1 MLPLDQRTVI
11 EQTNFAYSP
20 LGKAFEKQ
28 IKTIDDQGKKQ
39 IKAFQKHRKQL
50 EKQKDILV
58 ELGNK
63 IIDEIQNLSKQIDFN
78 NITYY
83 SKDKRARKF
92 FIGFKV
98 SLGFYEIYKG
108 RLYNTKKCRKK
119 AYRI

>member
-28 IKTIDDQGKKQ
+28 IKTIDDQGKKH
-39 IKAFQKHRKQL
+39 IKAFEKHRKQL
-50 EKQKDILV
+50 EI

-98 SLGFYEIYKG
+98 PLGFYEIYKG
-108 RLYNTKKCRKK
+108 RLYNTKKCRQK

>member
-98 SLGFYEIYKG
+98 PLGFSEIYKG
-108 RLYNTKKCRKK
+108 RLYNTKKCRQK